1 MDGTNRYF
9 CDLLSWKRKKTDE
22 YLLFSGSRL
31 LPEGHEG
38 WYLCSPQQE
47 GGWPLLLLSQHKL
60 WRYSNA
66 AVLGFQRASSFQTR
80 QWRLSPGSSHALH
93 NDSQVSLDTDWSWQK
108 SEQLKSHHMLYGH
121 SDCHKDWFSGRCHV
135 ILLSLSC
142 FSAPGDLLY
151 HTGESIDNL
160 CFIVSGSLEVIQD
173 DEVVAILG
181 KNDVFGDAFWK
192 EIETGQA
199 VANVRALT
207 YCDIHQVNRDRLLEV
222 LEFYKAFAQSFSRNL
237 VLTYNLRNR
246 VG

>member
-1 MDGTNRYF
+1 MLKKCRMCN
-9 CDLLSWKRKKTDE
+9 LLHKLKINIS
-22 YLLFSGSRL
+22 LQF
-31 LPEGHEG
+31 
-38 WYLCSPQQE
+38 
-47 GGWPLLLLSQHKL
+47 LLLSRNTIISH
-60 WRYSNA
+60 RN
-66 AVLGFQRASSFQTR
+66 SS
-80 QWRLSPGSSHALH
+80 L
-93 NDSQVSLDTDWSWQK
+93 
-108 SEQLKSHHMLYGH
+108 
-121 SDCHKDWFSGRCHV
+121 
-135 ILLSLSC
+135 
-142 FSAPGDLLY
+142 SAPGDLLY

-192 EIETGQA
+192 ENETGQA

-246 VG
+246 VSLEIPSQLPD

>member
-1 MDGTNRYF
+1 M
-9 CDLLSWKRKKTDE
+9 
-22 YLLFSGSRL
+22 
-31 LPEGHEG
+31 
-38 WYLCSPQQE
+38 
-47 GGWPLLLLSQHKL
+47 
-60 WRYSNA
+60 
-66 AVLGFQRASSFQTR
+66 
-80 QWRLSPGSSHALH
+80 
-93 NDSQVSLDTDWSWQK
+93 
-108 SEQLKSHHMLYGH
+108 
-121 SDCHKDWFSGRCHV
+121 
-135 ILLSLSC
+135 
-142 FSAPGDLLY
+142 LY

-192 EIETGQA
+192 ETDTGQA

-246 VG
+246 VSAGFKINFKNFYNCLAFIKYSIFS

>member
-1 MDGTNRYF
+1 M
-9 CDLLSWKRKKTDE
+9 
-22 YLLFSGSRL
+22 YLTST
-31 LPEGHEG
+31 P
-38 WYLCSPQQE
+38 P
-47 GGWPLLLLSQHKL
+47 
-60 WRYSNA
+60 
-66 AVLGFQRASSFQTR
+66 
-80 QWRLSPGSSHALH
+80 
-93 NDSQVSLDTDWSWQK
+93 
-108 SEQLKSHHMLYGH
+108 
-121 SDCHKDWFSGRCHV
+121 
-135 ILLSLSC
+135 
-142 FSAPGDLLY
+142 SAPGDLLY

-192 EIETGQA
+192 ETETGQA

-246 VG
+246 VSFKIQYKILESLKIFNLAADIPESVRPQTRKGTGRKTKE